1 MPAFEYVALNPK
13 GKEEKGILEADN
25 IRHVRQLLRDGQ
37 LTPLDVK
44 QVDNAGG
51 GSNKKN
57 SNKTQRAGK
66 VKANELA
73 LMTRQLATLV
83 ESGSPLEEALS
94 TTAKQSEKKN
104 VTHILSTVRSKV
116 VEGHSLAD
124 GLGMFPSVFPG
135 MYRATVSAGEKS
147 GHLDAVLE
155 RMADYTETRQETQQ
169 KIGNAMFYPVI
180 LTILS
185 ILIVIGLLVF
195 IVPKIINVFEN
206 VGQGLPPMTQ
216 ALISISDFFRDY
228 GLYLGVVLVG
238 AYIVF
243 KQMVKIPKWEFK
255 YHNLLLRL
263 PLAGRMVRGL
273 NTARFARTLSILAS
287 SGVPILDAMAI
298 SAQVIQNM
306 PMRDAVETAA
316 VKVREGMTIN
326 RALDQSGYFPPMT
339 IHLIAS
345 GESSGRLDDM
355 LERAAIQQERETDG
369 MMTKILGIFE
379 PVLILVMGSV
389 VLLIVLAIL
398 LPILNLN
405 QLVG

>member
-1 MPAFEYVALNPK
+1 MPAFEYVALNTK

-25 IRHVRQLLRDGQ
+25 VRHVRQLLRDSQ
-37 LTPLDVK
+37 LTPLDVN
-44 QVDNAGG
+44 QVEKSESQSG
-51 GSNKKN
+51 KKT
-57 SNKTQRAGK
+57 KATRAGR
-66 VKANELA
+66 VKASELA
-73 LMTRQLATLV
+73 LLTRQLATLV
-83 ESGSPLEEALS
+83 ESGSPLEEALA
-94 TTAKQSEKKN
+94 TTAKQTEKRN
-104 VTHILSTVRSKV
+104 VKHILSAVRSKV

-124 GLGMFPSVFPG
+124 GLKTFPSVFPG
-135 MYRATVSAGEKS
+135 MYRATVAAGEKS

-169 KIGNAMFYPVI
+169 RIGNAMFYPVI

-195 IVPKIINVFEN
+195 IVPKIIDVFDNVN
-206 VGQGLPPMTQ
+206 QGLPKMTQ
-216 ALISISDFFRDY
+216 VLISISDFFRDY
-228 GLYLGVVLVG
+228 GLYFGAVLVV

-243 KQMVKIPKWEFK
+243 KQMVKIPKWELK
-255 YHNLLLRL
+255 YHQLILRL
-263 PLAGRMVRGL
+263 PLIGRMVRGL

-306 PMRDAVETAA
+306 PMRAAVESAA
-316 VKVREGMTIN
+316 VKVREGMAIN
-326 RALDQSGYFPPMT
+326 RALDQSNYFPPMT
-339 IHLIAS
+339 VHLVAS
-345 GESSGRLDDM
+345 GESSGRLDEM
-355 LERAAIQQERETDG
+355 LERAAVQQERETDG
-369 MMTKILGIFE
+369 MMTKMLGIFE

-405 QLVG
+405 QIVG